1 MLVKKVKKL
10 WQGQYVSVRDYE
22 ARSALEKGG
31 MCIQHNGET
40 MTISTDG
47 LRTILEHGKKSQTFK
62 SKTGGQDYQLI
73 DITFK
78 ADAEKDPDQMSL
90 L

>member
-22 ARSALEKGG
+22 ARSALAKGG
-31 MCIQHNGET
+31 MCIQHGGDT
-40 MTISTDG
+40 MTISADG
-47 LRTILEHGKKSQTFK
+47 LKTILEHGTKSQMFK
-62 SKTGGQDYQLI
+62 SKTGGRDYYLI

-78 ADAEKDPDQMSL
+78 ADADDDPNQMQL
-90 L
+90 I

>member
-22 ARSALEKGG
+22 AQSAVSKGG
-31 MCIQHNGET
+31 MVIEHGRDS
-40 MTISTDG
+40 MTISVDG
-47 LRTILEHGKKSQTFK
+47 LKIILEHGKKSQLFK
-62 SKTGGQDYQLI
+62 SKTGGKDYYLI

-78 ADAEKDPDQMSL
+78 ADTENDPDQMQL
-90 L
+90 I